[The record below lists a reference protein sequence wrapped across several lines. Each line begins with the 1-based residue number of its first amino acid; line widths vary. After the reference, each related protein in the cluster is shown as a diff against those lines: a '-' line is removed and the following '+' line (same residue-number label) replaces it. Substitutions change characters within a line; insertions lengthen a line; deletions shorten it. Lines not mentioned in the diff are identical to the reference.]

1 MSQKGFLYAAVT
13 AAAIATSLSVD
24 VPDALAHHGWSEYNN
39 QQTLTLTGQ
48 IQQVNYRSPHT
59 IIQLRSGNKTWMAV
73 LAPPTRM
80 ERRGL
85 RQDALKPGQTVQVV
99 GYPHRRESNEM
110 RAERIVVGK
119 QTVELR

>member
-48 IQQVNYRSPHT
+48 IQQVNYGSPHT
-59 IIQLRSGNKTWMAV
+59 TIQLRSGNKTWTAV
-73 LAPPTRM
+73 LAPPSRL

-85 RQDALKPGQTVQVV
+85 PQGALKTGQTVQVV
-99 GYPHRRESNEM
+99 GYPHRQASNEM
-110 RAERIVVGK
+110 RAERIIVGK